1 MIIVFKNNVSVK
13 SLGKVIQ
20 FIEELGL
27 TAHVSRSDGRT
38 ILGVIGDERKVD
50 KELVRNFEG
59 VEEVFTVKKPFKL
72 VNREFKPE
80 DTVIPVR
87 HLKVGGGNFSVI
99 AGPCAVE
106 SREQILEIASFVKD
120 EGATI
125 LRGGAFKPR
134 TSPYSFQ
141 GLGMK
146 GLEYLAEARERTGL
160 AIITEVMGVEEV
172 SMVDEY
178 CDIFQIGARNMQ
190 NYRLLT
196 AVGKTRKPVMLK
208 RGLMATIEEFLLAAE
223 YIYSEG
229 NPNIILCERGI
240 RTFETYTRNTL
251 DISAVPIV
259 KSLSHHPI
267 FVDPSHAAGKRALV
281 APLSCAAIAVGANG
295 VMVEVHP
302 RPDEALSDGAQSL
315 TFKEFSQMMRSIG
328 TIADSLGK
336 TFTVK
341 KDSKENVRNGPQEG
355 RQGILTERQSPG
367 SGEGARSRLK
377 EDAKESPGSSL
388 SNGIRTNS
396 FKGFLGM

>member
-1 MIIVFKNNVSVK
+1 MIIVFKDSVSVK

-20 FIEELGL
+20 YIEEQGL
-27 TAHVSRSDGRT
+27 KAHVSKSDGRT
-38 ILGVIGDERKVD
+38 ILGIIGDERRID

-59 VEEVFTVKKPFKL
+59 VEEVFPAMKPFKL
-72 VNREFKPE
+72 VNREFKQE

-87 HLKVGGGNFSVI
+87 NLKIGGGSFSVI

-106 SREQILEIASFVKD
+106 SREQILEIASFVKE

-141 GLGMK
+141 GLGLK
-146 GLEYLAEARERTGL
+146 GLEYLAEAREKTGL
-160 AIITEVMGVEEV
+160 AIITEVMGSEEV
-172 SMVDEY
+172 SMVEEY

-267 FVDPSHAAGKRALV
+267 FVDPSHAAGKRSLV
-281 APLSCAAIAVGANG
+281 PSLSCASVAAGADG
-295 VMVEVHP
+295 IMVEVHP

-315 TFKEFSQMMRSIG
+315 SFKEFSQMMKAIC
-328 TIADSLGK
+328 TIARTLGK
-336 TFTVK
+336 SFATRNPFS
-341 KDSKENVRNGPQEG
+341 DSADSSMQKRNVFIG
-355 RQGILTERQSPG
+355 
-367 SGEGARSRLK
+367 
-377 EDAKESPGSSL
+377 DA
-388 SNGIRTNS
+388 T
-396 FKGFLGM
+396 